1 MNLQSLSVLMQIL
14 RFLKQKFLKSF
25 KKWRFEPKV

>member
-1 MNLQSLSVLMQIL
+1 MNLQSLAVLMRTL

-25 KKWRFEPKV
+25 KKWRFELKV